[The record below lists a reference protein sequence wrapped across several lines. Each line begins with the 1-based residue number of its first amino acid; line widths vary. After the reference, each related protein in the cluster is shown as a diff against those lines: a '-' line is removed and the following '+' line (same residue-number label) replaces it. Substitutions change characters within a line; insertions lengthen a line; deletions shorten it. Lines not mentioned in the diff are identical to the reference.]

1 MDLGSAGVE
10 RHRFDVKRKGYDA
23 AEVTV
28 YLHRVAAAMRELE
41 AAAGEAEL
49 RAGRLE
55 RDLHDLQEV
64 YENGFHQLV
73 ATNALTQM
81 GAARGQEPTTAE
93 TLDAERIVAAA
104 SDHAAR
110 MQRQA
115 ESALAD
121 VLATTATIEADQQ
134 RLLAEAKADREAILA
149 AAHSGSDQIIATATE
164 TAAATR
170 ADAQRFAEELRELTA
185 AETIELVTYAKA
197 MAASILEAAGRGE
210 IALSVED
217 DDLTIDLRRQ
227 APDVEPVD
235 KPTPS
240 QIEDQLIED
249 QPEGLGGIRPSR
261 YAARSAHLPQI
272 GDEQAASTI
281 DSIEALRDR

>member
-1 MDLGSAGVE
+1 MDLGSADVE
-10 RHRFDVKRKGYDA
+10 GRRFDVKRKGYDA
-23 AEVTV
+23 AEVTI
-28 YLHRVAAAMRELE
+28 YLHRVAAAMSELE
-41 AAAGEAEL
+41 AAARQAEL
-49 RAGRLE
+49 RADRLE
-55 RDLHDLQEV
+55 RDLHDLQEA

-73 ATNALTQM
+73 ATSALTQV
-81 GAARGQEPTTAE
+81 GAPRGQEPTTAQAH
-93 TLDAERIVAAA
+93 DAERIMAAA

-110 MQRQA
+110 MRRQA

-121 VLATTATIEADQQ
+121 ALATTATIEADQQ
-134 RLLAEAKADREAILA
+134 RLLTEAKADREVILA
-149 AAHSGSDQIIATATE
+149 AAHSESNQIIAAAEE
-164 TAAATR
+164 TAVATR

-197 MAASILEAAGRGE
+197 MAASILEAAGSGE
-210 IALSVED
+210 MVLSVED

-235 KPTPS
+235 EPTES
-240 QIEDQLIED
+240 QIED
-249 QPEGLGGIRPSR
+249 QPEGLGGIRPTR

-281 DSIEALRDR
+281 DSIEALRNR

>member
-1 MDLGSAGVE
+1 MDLGSADVE
-10 RHRFDVKRKGYDA
+10 RRRFDVKRKGYDA

-28 YLHRVAAAMRELE
+28 YLHRVAVAMSDLE
-41 AAAGEAEL
+41 AAAREAEL

-55 RDLHDLQEV
+55 RDLHDLQES
-64 YENGFHQLV
+64 YENGFHELV
-73 ATNALTQM
+73 ATNALTQV
-81 GAARGQEPTTAE
+81 GAARGQEPATAE
-93 TLDAERIVAAA
+93 APDAERIVAAA

-110 MQRQA
+110 MRRQA

-121 VLATTATIEADQQ
+121 ALATTATIEADQQ

-149 AAHSGSDQIIATATE
+149 AAHSGSDQIIATARE
-164 TAAATR
+164 TAEATR

-185 AETIELVTYAKA
+185 AETIELVTYAKS
-197 MAASILEAAGRGE
+197 MAAAILEAAGSGE
-210 IALSVED
+210 IAVED

-235 KPTPS
+235 EPTVS
-240 QIEDQLIED
+240 QIEDQP
-249 QPEGLGGIRPSR
+249 QGLGGIRPTR

-272 GDEQAASTI
+272 GVEQATSTI
-281 DSIEALRDR
+281 DSIEALRHR

>member
-1 MDLGSAGVE
+1 MDLRSADVE
-10 RHRFDVKRKGYDA
+10 RRRFDVKRKGYDA

-28 YLHRVAAAMRELE
+28 YLHRVAAAMSELE
-41 AAAGEAEL
+41 VAVGEAES
-49 RAGRLE
+49 RAARLE
-55 RDLHDLQEV
+55 RDLHDLQDV
-64 YENGFHQLV
+64 YENGFHQQV
-73 ATNALTQM
+73 ATSALTQT
-81 GAARGQEPTTAE
+81 GAPLGQEPATAE
-93 TLDAERIVAAA
+93 THDAERIVAAA

-110 MQRQA
+110 MRRQA

-121 VLATTATIEADQQ
+121 ALATTATIEADQQ
-134 RLLAEAKADREAILA
+134 RLLAEAKADREVILA
-149 AAHSGSDQIIATATE
+149 AAHSESDQIIATANE

-197 MAASILEAAGRGE
+197 MAAAILEAAGSGE
-210 IALSVED
+210 MVLSVED

-235 KPTPS
+235 EPEPS
-240 QIEDQLIED
+240 QNED
-249 QPEGLGGIRPSR
+249 QPEGLGGIRPTR

-272 GDEQAASTI
+272 GDEQAASTL
-281 DSIEALRDR
+281 DSIEALRNR